1 MSRNESNLD
10 RIIRVLVAVIAIIGA
25 IAVGASSV
33 LGVVLFVVAAIL
45 LVTSAV
51 GFCPLYRLLGI
62 RTDKSAP
69 KVSTHSDEGVP

>member
-10 RIIRVLVAVIAIIGA
+10 RMIRIAAAVVAVIGA
-25 IAVGASSV
+25 VAVGASSV
-33 LGVVLFVVAAIL
+33 LGLVLLVVAAIL

-62 RTDKSAP
+62 STDKTAP
-69 KVSTHSDEGVP
+69 KVSTHV